1 MSAATVSKVHSAR
14 AGLLSVLP
22 DERLVQRAAEG
33 DQRAFAAIFRRHHQ
47 ALYRFCIGIVGNAD
61 DAQDALQNTMVKVL
75 RALPGEE
82 RRIELKP
89 WLYRIAHNESIELL
103 RRRRDTPELDAE
115 LPSPE
120 PGTNERAETRER
132 LRRLLDDLDELPERQ
147 RETLVM
153 RELAGLGF
161 AEIGTAINASD
172 AVARQAVYEARRSL
186 RQMDEGRRMS
196 CDVVAKALSD
206 GDGRVIRGR
215 EVRAHLRA
223 CPDCRRFR
231 EEIKERRHEFAAIA
245 PLPAIA
251 AAGILQGLLGGGAG
265 GSGGAGLATA
275 LGGSVGASAALKGAA
290 TVAVVAVVGVT
301 AAERGGLVDAGGR
314 GDDGSSVPAP
324 AVRDGAGPSDSGSVR
339 GARRTAADRRDAR
352 AGGAIGAG
360 LGIPRGADGAGDAD
374 DDEVGTA
381 GVGSGPG
388 GPDPGTPGSKA
399 GHSRGK
405 GHEKSLPAA
414 AQHGQ
419 QTAASHKGAK
429 QGASAGQGGNANQPV
444 KPSHAGNPAGS
455 GTEKGSAKTSPAV
468 PESPAPAVP
477 DDTGAEGEAGSPAG
491 QAPMP

>member
-1 MSAATVSKVHSAR
+1 MSEATASKGQPAR

-33 DQRAFAAIFRRHHQ
+33 DERAFAAIFRRHHQ
-47 ALYRFCIGIVGNAD
+47 ALYRFCMAIVGNSD

-89 WLYRIAHNESIELL
+89 WLYRIAHNESVELL

-120 PGTNERAETRER
+120 PGVNERAETRER
-132 LRRLLDDLDELPERQ
+132 LRRLLADLDELPERQ

-153 RELAGLGF
+153 REMAGLGF
-161 AEIGTAINASD
+161 AEIGTAIGASD
-172 AVARQAVYEARRSL
+172 AVARQALYEARKSL

-196 CDVVAKALSD
+196 CDAVARALSD

-223 CPDCRRFR
+223 CPDCRRFH
-231 EEIKERRHEFAAIA
+231 EEIKERRHDFAAIA

-265 GSGGAGLATA
+265 GSGGAGLAAA
-275 LGGSVGASAALKGAA
+275 LGGSVGTSAALKGAA

-314 GDDGSSVPAP
+314 GDDGSSATAP
-324 AVRDGAGPSDSGSVR
+324 AVRAGGGPSDSGSVR
-339 GARRTAADRRDAR
+339 GARRTAADRRGKER
-352 AGGAIGAG
+352 AAGAIGAG
-360 LGIPRGADGAGDAD
+360 LAVPGDGKGADDADGA
-374 DDEVGTA
+374 A
-381 GVGSGPG
+381 GGGSEAAGQNSGP
-388 GPDPGTPGSKA
+388 PGSKA
-399 GHSRGK
+399 RHPRGK

-419 QTAASHKGAK
+419 QTAAAHKGAK
-429 QGASAGQGGNANQPV
+429 QAGAAGQGGNASQPV
-444 KPSHAGNPAGS
+444 KPSHAGTPAGS
-455 GTEKGSAKTSPAV
+455 GAEKGATKAPPAV
-468 PESPAPAVP
+468 EEAPAPDVP
-477 DDTGAEGEAGSPAG
+477 EHAAAENGGVTPAG
-491 QAPMP
+491 RAPQP